1 MTMVDDDASTV
12 AEAQAFVGQ
21 LFGWVT
27 GAGIAMMID
36 VAARSGVLQSVADGS
51 GTSRE
56 VAERAGLSERHVR
69 ELLNGLTTAGVLAD
83 DPAGS
88 VYSLPVSRAMGLTGD
103 GPLNFLATTAAI
115 GILSR
120 FADRVVDTVQHGG
133 GIPYEEYRPEF
144 TELMDEGMRRVY
156 DAQLLTGYVP
166 AVDGLHELLV
176 AGARV
181 ADLGCGTGHVDN
193 LLAQAYPAS
202 TFVGYDLAPT
212 RSTRHGSKPPRW
224 I

>member
-69 ELLNGLTTAGVLAD
+69 EAAERAD
-83 DPAGS
+83 HRRRVRDEPAG
-88 VYSLPVSRAMGLTGD
+88 T
-103 GPLNFLATTAAI
+103 AT
-115 GILSR
+115 R
-120 FADRVVDTVQHGG
+120 F
-133 GIPYEEYRPEF
+133 
-144 TELMDEGMRRVY
+144 RRV
-156 DAQLLTGYVP
+156 G
-166 AVDGLHELLV
+166 
-176 AGARV
+176 
-181 ADLGCGTGHVDN
+181 
-193 LLAQAYPAS
+193 
-202 TFVGYDLAPT
+202 
-212 RSTRHGSKPPRW
+212 RW
-224 I
+224 A